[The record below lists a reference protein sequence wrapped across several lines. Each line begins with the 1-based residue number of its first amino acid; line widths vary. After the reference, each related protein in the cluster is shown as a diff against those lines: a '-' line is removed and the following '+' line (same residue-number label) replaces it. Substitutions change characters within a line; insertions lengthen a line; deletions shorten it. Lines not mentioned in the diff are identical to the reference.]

1 MSPEEIKREQAVIDV
16 ALQRDIPISDEIEE
30 TVYIDICRDII
41 VKQKDV
47 TRHLSTVMQ
56 AINDSKTL

>member
-1 MSPEEIKREQAVIDV
+1 MSPEEIKQEQAVIDV